1 MLDGWIR
8 KIQKFLCKLK
18 KTFYIKLIGMSLRF
32 TNIIFILHRLM
43 DTEECS
49 ATSIRL
55 FNYPLIIKHVITSQ
69 NNSTVRPCDISS
81 ICRLI
86 QDNFPIINKKLTENE
101 ESFEEYVA
109 REIISLYHLFFIL
122 EELENILVKSVQQVS
137 GRQ

>member
-1 MLDGWIR
+1 
-8 KIQKFLCKLK
+8 
-18 KTFYIKLIGMSLRF
+18 
-32 TNIIFILHRLM
+32 M
-43 DTEECS
+43 DTEYF

-69 NNSTVRPCDISS
+69 NNSTAGTRNRPCDISS

-122 EELENILVKSVQQVS
+122 EELENILVRSVQQVS

>member
-1 MLDGWIR
+1 
-8 KIQKFLCKLK
+8 
-18 KTFYIKLIGMSLRF
+18 MSLRF

-43 DTEECS
+43 DTEEYF

-55 FNYPLIIKHVITSQ
+55 FNYPLIIKHVIISQ
-69 NNSTVRPCDISS
+69 NNSTVGTRNRPCDISS
-81 ICRLI
+81 ICKLI

-122 EELENILVKSVQQVS
+122 EELENILIRSVQQVS

>member
-1 MLDGWIR
+1 
-8 KIQKFLCKLK
+8 
-18 KTFYIKLIGMSLRF
+18 MSLRF
-32 TNIIFILHRLM
+32 TNIIFILHRLT
-43 DTEECS
+43 DTEEYF

-55 FNYPLIIKHVITSQ
+55 FNYPLIIKQVIISQ
-69 NNSTVRPCDISS
+69 NNSTVGTRNRPCDISS
-81 ICRLI
+81 ICKLI

-122 EELENILVKSVQQVS
+122 EELENILIRSVQQVS

>member
-1 MLDGWIR
+1 
-8 KIQKFLCKLK
+8 
-18 KTFYIKLIGMSLRF
+18 MSLRF

-43 DTEECS
+43 DTEEYF

-55 FNYPLIIKHVITSQ
+55 FNYPLIIKHVIISQ
-69 NNSTVRPCDISS
+69 NNSTVGTRNRPCDISS
-81 ICRLI
+81 ICKLI

-122 EELENILVKSVQQVS
+122 EELENILIRSVQQVS
-137 GRQ
+137 GRQYEYNGGKSDETLEAPINRVR